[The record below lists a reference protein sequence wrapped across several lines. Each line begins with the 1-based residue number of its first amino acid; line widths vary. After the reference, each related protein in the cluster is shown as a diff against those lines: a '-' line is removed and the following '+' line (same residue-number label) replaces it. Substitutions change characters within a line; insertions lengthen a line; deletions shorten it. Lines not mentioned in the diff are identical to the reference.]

1 MNRLATEEL
10 GPVEGSVL
18 DAVPDVVVP
27 HVSGFLV
34 RGIIHCITL
43 KTKED
48 FLNTNKH
55 LLTRVD
61 FHIFEIADSERYI
74 NRVTNN

>member
-1 MNRLATEEL
+1 MNRLTTEEL

-34 RGIIHCITL
+34 RGIIH
-43 KTKED
+43 
-48 FLNTNKH
+48 
-55 LLTRVD
+55 
-61 FHIFEIADSERYI
+61 
-74 NRVTNN
+74 